1 MDESAESRDD
11 VQALLERALGLP
23 PGAGCVAVAGPPSP
37 PEAAG
42 APRHE
47 RSADTVPLVA
57 VTPPRD
63 RRTGRRGP
71 AAGLVLVGVLAAL
84 WVAVQYLDRSPSGTG
99 GAERAV
105 AGDAR
110 VGAVASTAGS
120 VGAPADPAEALF
132 AAVPAAWRTAC
143 RSAPGLDDSAVAA
156 ISCTPA
162 DDGVGRV
169 DVRAFADAALMNDR
183 YSALA
188 SRDVTS
194 PRVGAPRCAA
204 GRQEERGWSRP
215 EEPER
220 AAGRYACRIDDGVA
234 SLWWTSDAAG
244 VLVHAER
251 TDDDLA
257 ALFDWWCSDDSP
269 LPG

>member
-37 PEAAG
+37 PESAGVPSVTAA
-42 APRHE
+42 
-47 RSADTVPLVA
+47 
-57 VTPPRD
+57 PPRD

-71 AAGLVLVGVLAAL
+71 AAGLVLVGVLAAA
-84 WVAVQYLDRSPSGTG
+84 WVAVQYVDRSPSGRG
-99 GAERAV
+99 GPGRAV
-105 AGDAR
+105 AEPAR
-110 VGAVASTAGS
+110 VGAGASTVGS
-120 VGAPADPAEALF
+120 VSAPADPAEALF
-132 AAVPAAWRTAC
+132 EAVPAAWRTAC
-143 RSAPGLDDSAVAA
+143 RPAPGLDEAAVAA

-162 DDGVGRV
+162 DDGLGRV
-169 DVRAFADAALMNDR
+169 DVRAFEDATRMKDR
-183 YSALA
+183 YRALA
-188 SRDVTS
+188 SRDVAS
-194 PRVGAPRCAA
+194 PRFGAPRCAA

-234 SLWWTSDAAG
+234 NLWWTSDAAG

-251 TDDDLA
+251 TDNDLA
-257 ALFDWWCSDDSP
+257 ALFGWWRSDDSP
-269 LPG
+269 RPG